1 MKFLQVSQKWV
12 LAVAFFILLLV
23 ALVPGVYFYQKYK
36 KTQLL
41 LTNPTTASKEQLQD
55 LLKTID
61 KIIELPKGEDPSVAT
76 VSDKTKLQDNAF
88 FNQAENG
95 DKVLIY
101 VKAKKAILY
110 RPSANKVIDVAP
122 VSVGTESAKLKPT
135 GEVVQTVK
143 VALYNGTKTVGLT
156 AKAEGVVKAAK
167 IDAEVTAKENAVKQD
182 YEKTTVV
189 LLTATKKTEA
199 EAIAKQFSATV
210 TTTLPEGEVK
220 PETDILVILG
230 ADYAGE

>member
-1 MKFLQVSQKWV
+1 MKFLQLSQIWV
-12 LAVAFFILLLV
+12 LVISFIVLLLV
-23 ALVPGVYFYQKYK
+23 ALVPSVFFYQKYK

-41 LTNPTTASKEQLQD
+41 LTNPTAASKEQLQE

-61 KIIELPKGEDPSVAT
+61 KIIELPRGEDPSVAT

-122 VSVGTESAKLKPT
+122 VTVGSESATLKPS
-135 GEVVQTVK
+135 GAAEQMVK

-156 AKAEGVVKAAK
+156 TKAENEINTTIQG
-167 IDAEVTAKENAVKQD
+167 IEISAKENAIKQD
-182 YEKTTVV
+182 FEKTSVV
-189 LLTATKKTEA
+189 LLTGAKKVEA
-199 EAIAKQFSATV
+199 DAIAKQFNTTV
-210 TTTLPEGEVK
+210 TTTLPEGETK
-220 PETDILVILG
+220 PDADILVILG
-230 ADYAGE
+230 TDFAGK